1 MARKIRCLTT
11 NSIVYMKTIKIFLA
25 SSEEL
30 IDNRNAFGN
39 LVRRLDNIYEKRD
52 VRI

>member
-1 MARKIRCLTT
+1 
-11 NSIVYMKTIKIFLA
+11 MKTIKIFLA

-39 LVRRLDNIYEKRD
+39 LVSRLDNVYEKRD